1 MDKRN
6 QTCNIQ
12 SILIFSTEIPND
24 LFKAAQKILDDKT
37 LAENLYLLEPSD
49 NEQDQP
55 TETTKATAQKRRK
68 RTPRPSS
75 SSSSSSSSSD
85 SSDSDSSS
93 SSSSESESE
102 DESKPQHIKTTKT
115 TPPEQDEVIFV
126 KEVSPKPRPTS
137 TGINEPEAVTFH
149 ISCYIS
155 MDTKTPRDYFTY
167 QHITSCTLNGNT
179 VSHLD
184 YTHYDNVIR
193 QAKRTILLTTP
204 LRPMQ
209 QRGVRAQLHSP
220 AIFYATPN
228 GDKTRVPLPFNPV
241 DKAKLPEPKY
251 YITYGDKHNMVSIYL
266 KLTLNFDEML
276 RSSLEVY
283 TPTTTQK
290 SNLPSYTPTPIQNLG
305 KRRTTTTT
313 ATTDDV
319 RTEPERKRQRPEQ
332 QQGDSLTRTT
342 QGSSKQTNPAVTR
355 WKVTKHRKNSVFDR
369 LGPKAPIKDLTRKA
383 QRNEKSKKRR
393 QHKRKLAA
401 LTTNKTVVTIA
412 ASSLNLRQ
420 KDYIKGPGYINRTE
434 DERQRQ

>member
-1 MDKRN
+1 
-6 QTCNIQ
+6 
-12 SILIFSTEIPND
+12 
-24 LFKAAQKILDDKT
+24 
-37 LAENLYLLEPSD
+37 
-49 NEQDQP
+49 
-55 TETTKATAQKRRK
+55 
-68 RTPRPSS
+68 
-75 SSSSSSSSSD
+75 
-85 SSDSDSSS
+85 
-93 SSSSESESE
+93 
-102 DESKPQHIKTTKT
+102 
-115 TPPEQDEVIFV
+115 
-126 KEVSPKPRPTS
+126 
-137 TGINEPEAVTFH
+137 
-149 ISCYIS
+149 
-155 MDTKTPRDYFTY
+155 
-167 QHITSCTLNGNT
+167 
-179 VSHLD
+179 
-184 YTHYDNVIR
+184 
-193 QAKRTILLTTP
+193 
-204 LRPMQ
+204 
-209 QRGVRAQLHSP
+209 
-220 AIFYATPN
+220 
-228 GDKTRVPLPFNPV
+228 
-241 DKAKLPEPKY
+241 
-251 YITYGDKHNMVSIYL
+251 MVSIYL

-276 RSSLEVY
+276 RSTLEVY
-283 TPTTTQK
+283 TPTTNQK

-393 QHKRKLAA
+393 QHKRKSAA